1 MLKHL
6 YATALLIL
14 PLLAQG
20 ADDNAATVKMRA
32 VKVGAHSYYVE
43 GLPGAASAANQ
54 GFMSNAG
61 FVVTPAGVVV
71 FDSLGTPPLA
81 EALLAQIHKVT
92 QAPIKRVIVSHYHA
106 DHIYGLQVF
115 KAAGAEIWAHE
126 NSHEY
131 LNSPELESRLAQRR
145 EELFP
150 WVDEHTRII
159 APDVKLSGD
168 MDFELGGVHFA
179 LRHVGPAHSGEDLAI
194 YVVEDKVLYAGDLVF
209 KGRVPFVGDADSKSW
224 LISLDKL
231 LAFNARTLVPG
242 HGGVSKNAKADLT
255 LTRDY
260 LTFIRRAMGKAVDEL
275 VPFDEAYARTDWSR
289 WKKLPAF
296 NEANRANAYNTYILM
311 EKEALAR

>member
-1 MLKHL
+1 MLTRL
-6 YATALLIL
+6 YTTILLLL
-14 PLLAQG
+14 PMIAYGGNQD
-20 ADDNAATVKMRA
+20 AVTVKVHA

-61 FVVTPAGVVV
+61 FVLTRDGVVV

-81 EALLAQIHKVT
+81 EALLGEIRKVT
-92 QAPIKRVIVSHYHA
+92 LAPIKRVIVSHYHA

-126 NSHEY
+126 NSRDY
-131 LNSPELESRLAQRR
+131 LNSPELESRLTQRR

-150 WVDEHTRII
+150 WVDENTQVVP
-159 APDVKLSGD
+159 PDLKLSGD
-168 MDFELGGVHFA
+168 TDFELGGVHFTV
-179 LRHVGPAHSGEDLAI
+179 RHVGPAHSPEDLAL
-194 YVVEDKVLYAGDLVF
+194 YAHEDRLLYAGDLVF

-224 LISLDKL
+224 LTALNKL
-231 LAFNARTLVPG
+231 LAFNAGTMVPG
-242 HGGVSKNAKADLT
+242 HGGVSKNPRADLT

-260 LTFIRRAMGKAVDEL
+260 LTFLREAMGKAVDEL
-275 VPFDEAYARTDWSR
+275 VPFDQAYAQTDWSR

-296 NEANRANAYNTYILM
+296 KEANRANAYNTYILM
-311 EKEALAR
+311 EKEAVTR